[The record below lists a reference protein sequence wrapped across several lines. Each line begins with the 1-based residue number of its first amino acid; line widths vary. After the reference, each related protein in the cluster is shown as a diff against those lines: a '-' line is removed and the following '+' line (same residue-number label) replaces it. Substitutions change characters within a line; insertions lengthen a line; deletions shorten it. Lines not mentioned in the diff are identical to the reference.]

1 MKSSLNRIILIG
13 ELERNPE
20 SRYTPEG
27 TAVLRF
33 TLSTHETRRKQ
44 DGETYDWTE
53 WHKVVVFD
61 ILAEKVGPTLKR
73 GQTVHVDG
81 HIRARSWKTKD
92 GFQHTLT
99 EIIANQVFIF
109 EKSEEIKDISDPKK
123 QSDDQ
128 EELPF

>member
-1 MKSSLNRIILIG
+1 
-13 ELERNPE
+13 
-20 SRYTPEG
+20 
-27 TAVLRF
+27 
-33 TLSTHETRRKQ
+33 
-44 DGETYDWTE
+44 
-53 WHKVVVFD
+53 
-61 ILAEKVGPTLKR
+61 
-73 GQTVHVDG
+73 VDG